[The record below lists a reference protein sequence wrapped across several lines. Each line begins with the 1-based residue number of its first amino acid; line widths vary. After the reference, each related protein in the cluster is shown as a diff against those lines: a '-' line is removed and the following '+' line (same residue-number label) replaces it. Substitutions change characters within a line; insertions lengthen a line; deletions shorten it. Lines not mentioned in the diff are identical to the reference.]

1 MKQLFVC
8 VAAIL
13 FSACNNSTPKGNA
26 GKIDDTSAKTPT
38 DTSVTST
45 DSPGD
50 TTVWAGSFAKWINDN
65 GDKIPGDYD
74 TTNQVFVVCASH
86 VTMKVDPNRVKFESG
101 NCDDGSAPLRIAL
114 MIIKKDSARLLHGDL
129 VAVDSTA
136 GKTPT
141 AVFRVNNQEKKVILN
156 ERQYSNIRRIKATRK
171 VNPHLVKPN

>member
-1 MKQLFVC
+1 MKQLFVYF
-8 VAAIL
+8 AALL
-13 FSACNNSTPKGNA
+13 FSACNNKTPKEGTES
-26 GKIDDTSAKTPT
+26 KDTSTTSATGTP
-38 DTSVTST
+38 VAST

-50 TTVWAGSFAKWINDN
+50 TTVWAGSFAKLTNEN
-65 GDKIPGDYD
+65 GDKIPGEYD

-86 VTMKVDPNRVKFESG
+86 VAMKVDPTRVRFEDG
-101 NCDDGSAPLRIAL
+101 ACDDGGAPTRLAL
-114 MIIKKDSARLLHGDL
+114 MVIMKDSARLLHGDL

-156 ERQYSNIRRIKATRK
+156 ERQYSNMKKINAARK